1 MSAALCGMK
10 RSTLLRLA
18 SLAVLLAASSALAE
32 EQIKIGGNY
41 GNEAGCKYLKD
52 GVYGDDNVL
61 ALTPKEVQ
69 TAVTLCS
76 FVTATTLEGGTI
88 VASVICGHEGEET
101 QTLGLM
107 RFTKVYEQDK
117 WGIFDA
123 NGDTWGEVS
132 PCR

>member
-1 MSAALCGMK
+1 MSAAVCGRM
-10 RSTLLRLA
+10 RSALPLFA
-18 SLAVLLAASSALAE
+18 SLALLAVSSAHAE
-32 EQIKIGGNY
+32 EIKIGGNY

-76 FVTATTLEGGTI
+76 LVTATTLEGGTI

-101 QTLGLM
+101 QTLGMM

-117 WGIFDA
+117 
-123 NGDTWGEVS
+123 
-132 PCR
+132 

>member
-1 MSAALCGMK
+1 MSAAASGMM
-10 RSTLLRLA
+10 RSMLPWFA
-18 SLAVLLAASSALAE
+18 SLMLLAASSAHAQ

-41 GNEAGCKYLKD
+41 GNEAGCKYLATNN
-52 GVYGDDNVL
+52 YGDDSVL

-76 FVTATTLEGGTI
+76 FVTATTLENGTI

-101 QTLGLM
+101 QTLGMM
-107 RFTKVYEQDK
+107 RFTKVYEQDR